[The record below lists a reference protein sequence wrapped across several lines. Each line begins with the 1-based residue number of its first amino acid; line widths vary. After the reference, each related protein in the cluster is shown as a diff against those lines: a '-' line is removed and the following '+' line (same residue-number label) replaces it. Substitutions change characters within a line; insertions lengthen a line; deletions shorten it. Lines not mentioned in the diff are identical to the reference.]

1 MPMERYVNGLW
12 FEGVVVPDKWV
23 IRTWEANGVMERSAA
38 PYVMWREIHDFGFK
52 HDGWTP
58 IRPVDPVEDAELI
71 EERREKA
78 LRSAANRAKT
88 TCRRV
93 IITEGFNELLTL
105 TYRDNQPDRELCKVH
120 FKEWVRRMKRALGG
134 QFRYCAAFERQDRG
148 SMHVHLATHKLPK
161 NPMYEGVRIK
171 AFELG
176 TKVWRSI
183 VGKDNGLCFVGG
195 KKRGKWHRK
204 WTLAKMAAYVSKYI
218 TKDYK
223 DAPSESNRYSRSNGV
238 QVGEVHTMEVE
249 CSYLELFG
257 LCYEHLPGDTTI
269 ALRANHFNDRLW
281 FCKESVGPHVG
292 QVSC

>member
-78 LRSAANRAKT
+78 LRSAANMAKT

-148 SMHVHLATHKLPK
+148 SMHVHLAMHKLPK

-176 TKVWRSI
+176 TKI
-183 VGKDNGLCFVGG
+183 
-195 KKRGKWHRK
+195 
-204 WTLAKMAAYVSKYI
+204 
-218 TKDYK
+218 
-223 DAPSESNRYSRSNGV
+223 
-238 QVGEVHTMEVE
+238 
-249 CSYLELFG
+249 
-257 LCYEHLPGDTTI
+257 
-269 ALRANHFNDRLW
+269 
-281 FCKESVGPHVG
+281 
-292 QVSC
+292 